1 MSVRKEVFQSK
12 VLQRLYAAAQGPSV
26 LQPAAQESS
35 ALAPVPPVQK
45 SQSIPSN
52 TSGNVKRTAVQ
63 GKKLY
68 TVLPPPEGY
77 FITSEDNSVTVSNPD
92 PTDSE
97 DSPADAGDHKLHKK
111 RKRRRKKKVFPSAT
125 AEVSTLPAEGDVE
138 GQEDVALPHDEEDTG
153 SSLSTE
159 RLSKNRKRKMKKKRH
174 KEKLL
179 ALGLV
184 PQTRA
189 VEFTFAPKDEGN
201 SEEVL
206 DFLQTTLEIYLSDR
220 KSSGSSEE
228 SSPRLSLS
236 AAEAL
241 FSRLSDS
248 TLPPAEISRLCGL
261 RALLVKNEAQLKS
274 QLEQFKGTTTLPAD
288 EVSVVCSLVE
298 YWLTEILPMQSE
310 QKT

>member
-1 MSVRKEVFQSK
+1 MSARKEVFQSK

-26 LQPAAQESS
+26 TQPAAQESS
-35 ALAPVPPVQK
+35 APLPPVQRP
-45 SQSIPSN
+45 QSIPSK

-77 FITSEDNSVTVSNPD
+77 FITSRHNSVTVSNPD

-97 DSPADAGDHKLHKK
+97 DSPADADDQELHKK
-111 RKRRRKKKVFPSAT
+111 RKRKRKKKVFPIAT
-125 AEVSTLPAEGDVE
+125 AEVLTYPAEGIVE
-138 GQEDVALPHDEEDTG
+138 GLADVAHPIDEGDTG

-184 PQTRA
+184 PRTRA
-189 VEFTFAPKDEGN
+189 VEFTFAQKDEGN

-206 DFLQTTLEIYLSDR
+206 DFLQTTLETYLSDR
-220 KSSGSSEE
+220 KTSGSSVE
-228 SSPRLSLS
+228 SGPCLSLS
-236 AAEAL
+236 AAETL

-274 QLEQFKGTTTLPAD
+274 QLEQFKDTSTLPAD

>member
-1 MSVRKEVFQSK
+1 M
-12 VLQRLYAAAQGPSV
+12 

-68 TVLPPPEGY
+68 TVHPPPEGY

-97 DSPADAGDHKLHKK
+97 DSPADLSDAGDHELHKK
-111 RKRRRKKKVFPSAT
+111 RKRRRKKKVFPSAI
-125 AEVSTLPAEGDVE
+125 AEVSTLPAEGDVD
-138 GQEDVALPHDEEDTG
+138 GQEDVALPHDEDDTG

-174 KEKLL
+174 RGKLL

-189 VEFTFAPKDEGN
+189 VEFTFAQKDEGN

-220 KSSGSSEE
+220 KSSGSSVE

-241 FSRLSDS
+241 FSHLSDS

-274 QLEQFKGTTTLPAD
+274 QLEQFKGTSTLPAD